1 MSYVYHPAYFN
12 PCAHACRYY
21 SEYTL
26 ETILAAAF
34 GRVVNL
40 QKGEVDEVTKAAR
53 GVFEGLGRRSIVRIA
68 FLLLGKFTLLELTCI
83 IYILLNAPNYESWVA
98 CY

>member
-1 MSYVYHPAYFN
+1 MHAFACINNIIIS
-12 PCAHACRYY
+12 PCTYRYY

-40 QKGEVDEVTKAAR
+40 QKGEADEVTKAAR
-53 GVFEGLGRRSIVRIA
+53 GVFDGFGKRNVVRIA
-68 FLLLGKFTLLELTCI
+68 FFILCKFTVFGSNWYNINGCLRI
-83 IYILLNAPNYESWVA
+83 Q
-98 CY
+98 

>member
-1 MSYVYHPAYFN
+1 MGYVHLSRALVL
-12 PCAHACRYY
+12 ACISPLRYY

-40 QKGEVDEVTKAAR
+40 QKGEADEVTKAAK
-53 GVFEGLGRRSIVRIA
+53 GVFDSFGRRSIVRIA
-68 FLLLGKFTLLELTCI
+68 LLMLGKFTLLDLTL
-83 IYILLNAPNYESWVA
+83 YR
-98 CY
+98 